1 MRVFLDSIKKK
12 NKGFTLVELIVV
24 LAILAILAA
33 MLVPALTG
41 YIDKAN
47 DKKLIAKARSL
58 YTSSQSVV
66 SGEYA
71 KNSSFEK
78 TTKYFEDSGMN
89 TEIIKLSEVDGEY
102 ECYIA
107 LDSVYRVS
115 ELFYKE
121 NDKSVYLKDGQY
133 EVAKDA
139 SKPAT
144 ATITIKS
151 KGKTFPGSKYTE
163 LASTLKKA
171 STSDVKLL
179 LSVEEMERRAIEI
192 YEKSGETGKYAF
204 VVKIK
209 DDTGEAYF
217 DKEMSRN
224 SQVFKGVNSN
234 SVVKYKNFYMI
245 LIDGNTITTNIVVDE
260 NSNSKHKVTIRESR
274 IFIGRGHDDVVEGF
288 NKPEEYK

>member
-1 MRVFLDSIKKK
+1 MQFSMESTKKK
-12 NKGFTLVELIVV
+12 NRGFTLVELVVV

-89 TEIIKLSEVDGEY
+89 AEIIKLSEVDGEF

-121 NDKSVYLKDGQY
+121 NDKSVYFNDGQY
-133 EVAKDA
+133 EVAKDS

-144 ATITIKS
+144 TIIAVKS
-151 KGKTFPGSKYTE
+151 IGKPFPGSK
-163 LASTLKKA
+163 
-171 STSDVKLL
+171 
-179 LSVEEMERRAIEI
+179 
-192 YEKSGETGKYAF
+192 
-204 VVKIK
+204 
-209 DDTGEAYF
+209 
-217 DKEMSRN
+217 
-224 SQVFKGVNSN
+224 
-234 SVVKYKNFYMI
+234 
-245 LIDGNTITTNIVVDE
+245 
-260 NSNSKHKVTIRESR
+260 
-274 IFIGRGHDDVVEGF
+274 
-288 NKPEEYK
+288 

>member
-1 MRVFLDSIKKK
+1 MHFFMESTKKK
-12 NKGFTLVELIVV
+12 NKGFTLVELVVV

-89 TEIIKLSEVDGEY
+89 AEIVKLSEVDGEY

-107 LDSVYRVS
+107 LDSIYKVS

-139 SKPAT
+139 TKPTSVVIA
-144 ATITIKS
+144 IKS
-151 KGKTFPGSKYTE
+151 TEKPFPGSKYTA
-163 LASTLKKA
+163 LASTLKNA
-171 STSDVKLL
+171 TDSDVKLL
-179 LSVEEMERRAIEI
+179 LSVEEMQREAIRI
-192 YEKSGETGKYAF
+192 YQESGKTGKYGF
-204 VVKIK
+204 CVKYNSS
-209 DDTGEAYF
+209 TGKPYISKQMTQDCEQY
-217 DKEMSRN
+217 SRN
-224 SQVFKGVNSN
+224 SGDVITYG
-234 SVVKYKNFYMI
+234 NFYMI
-245 LIDGNTITTNIVVDE
+245 IVDENTITTNIVVDE

-274 IFIGRGHDDVVEGF
+274 IYIGRGHEDVVKGF
-288 NKPEEYK
+288 NEPEEYK